1 MRHLWRSTG
10 GRLSEGMPLAKLLS
24 NFRVGRDRT
33 QPSFFGANRKRE
45 RREWETSC
53 HSGTA
58 QSAAD
63 RSSLILKSPSSQFAR
78 TKRASANGS
87 VVGSRPNVLTIP
99 ITTTTRHGLPGRGRS
114 EIQIIGTTIVLDTLN
129 TSSVI
134 APSKR
139 NAIAKPVKELQRWT
153 RHLPESPCQQEPISC
168 VWSLPATLQRWTR
181 GSLKSRPC
189 QCKTKIWRLIAK
201 R

>member
-10 GRLSEGMPLAKLLS
+10 GRLSEGIPLAKLLS
-24 NFRVGRDRT
+24 NFRVGRDFT
-33 QPSFFGANRKRE
+33 QPSCSGANLKRE

-53 HSGTA
+53 QSGTA

-78 TKRASANGS
+78 TKHASANGN

-99 ITTTTRHGLPGRGRS
+99 IITTTRHGLPGRGRS

-134 APSKR
+134 APSKST
-139 NAIAKPVKELQRWT
+139 AIAKLVKELQRWT
-153 RHLPESPCQQEPISC
+153 RRLPESPCEQGSISC
-168 VWSLPATLQRWTR
+168 VSSLPATLKRWTR

-189 QCKTKIWRLIAK
+189 QCKSKILRPIAK